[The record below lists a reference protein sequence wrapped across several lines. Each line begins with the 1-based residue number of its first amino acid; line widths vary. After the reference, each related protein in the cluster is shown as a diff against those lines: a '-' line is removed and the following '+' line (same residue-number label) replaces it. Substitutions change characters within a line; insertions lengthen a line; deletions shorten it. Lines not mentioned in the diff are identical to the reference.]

1 MAAIVKIEY
10 KIGGEDAV
18 VRSFK
23 TILRASQQAANE
35 QTKATKQATNDRVR
49 AEKSAA
55 DSITKLALQESKNRS
70 KAASEA
76 ARTERQAT
84 VNASREK
91 IATLQA
97 TAAKEAAII
106 KASTALSIQSAKQ
119 RAAAEKDGIRAA
131 AAEGRKAQTD
141 ADRQRRKA
149 DTEARRAAVVRRMEE
164 RRGERMS
171 YAIDKARLDEINH
184 RRGEIRSTVG
194 NALKRGVGTGV
205 GILGAGA
212 ALVGGYLGTSTV
224 LDAGRAQLDLQ
235 RRQALLE
242 NQTGDKSNYAALS
255 KSISNVVGEDAGSIM
270 GGFEKVAGKSG
281 AEGLKETKDYF
292 LDLAKI
298 AKGAGVSMEDL
309 GDVTATLFNRGIK
322 GKDLAEN
329 IRMLVQQ
336 GKDGAVEFKDMATM
350 LDASS
355 GALLNFKMGASQ
367 RAMTAGG
374 LTQIGRTYGKSS
386 AAEATNAVVDVS
398 RDLGGKAA
406 LIKKLS
412 GVDVHVAGTNGAQ
425 MKDINELL
433 PAIIEGMAQKKTSA
447 HLMGMGGIFTGNST
461 AIVNPLL
468 QAATFGLKRE
478 VGGRYRIAGEGEK
491 GDIKGAAAVKALL
504 EQNAKASMDAG
515 EAEKAFANVMNTQT
529 EQVNV
534 AMSKLKNE
542 LGEKLAPALTKV
554 IPVAT
559 QMISAFGTVTTWAL
573 SNPFKAVGAL
583 MMASVAKS
591 LVGAGF
597 DKLVDMAMSRLVPNM
612 NVAAT
617 TVNVVGG
624 PGVGGPGVGG
634 TAGSATSAAAGG
646 SMLGPGLAAAAAIGV
661 AGYGILSSSSDQA
674 KAENDRQVSLGLRGF
689 QTAGDL
695 RRSGTKE
702 NRDAA
707 IQALGDLEQAKSDSG
722 VISRFGAGVAGG
734 FKGLAKG
741 DLSVGNIVTAI
752 PQLALARGVGN
763 AIYGAAG
770 EPSKTT
776 DTAIAD
782 LKDALSKSNGP
793 AIAATEANT
802 AAINALPGAIAAAVN
817 LQGPKIPAP

>member
-35 QTKATKQATNDRVR
+35 QIRATKQAANEKVR

-55 DSITKLALQESKNRS
+55 DAVTKLVLQASKNQA
-70 KAASEA
+70 KAAADA
-76 ARTERQAT
+76 ARSERQAT
-84 VNASREK
+84 TNASREK

-119 RAAAEKDGIRAA
+119 RAAAEKDSIRAA

-171 YAIDKARLDEINH
+171 YAIDKARVDDINH

-224 LDAGRAQLDLQ
+224 LDAGRSQLDLTK
-235 RRQALLE
+235 RQALLQ
-242 NQTGDKSNYAALS
+242 NQTGDMSTDFVGLS
-255 KSISNVVGEDAGSIM
+255 KSVSNVVGEDAGSIM
-270 GGFEKVAGKSG
+270 GGLEKIAGKSG
-281 AEGLKETKDYF
+281 AEGLKETTGYF
-292 LDLAKI
+292 LELAKI

-374 LTQIGRTYGKSS
+374 LTQIGRTFGKSS

-478 VGGRYRIAGEGEK
+478 EGGRYRIAGEGEK

-504 EQNAKASMDAG
+504 EQNAKASMTKEDSDKAFLNQMG
-515 EAEKAFANVMNTQT
+515 TDAEK
-529 EQVNV
+529 VNK
-534 AMSKLKNE
+534 AMVQLHNE
-542 LGEKLAPALTKV
+542 LGTKLVPAFVKAVPAVTK
-554 IPVAT
+554 
-559 QMISAFGTVTTWAL
+559 MIEIFGEWTGKAIE
-573 SNPFKAVGAL
+573 NPFKAAAAIMV
-583 MMASVAKS
+583 ASVAKS
-591 LVGAGF
+591 FAGAGLSLVF
-597 DKLVDMAMSRLVPNM
+597 DKMMSRLVPNM

-617 TVNVVGG
+617 TVNV
-624 PGVGGPGVGG
+624 VGGPGVGG

-707 IQALGDLEQAKSDSG
+707 ILALGDLEQAKSDSG

-770 EPSKTT
+770 EPSKNT

>member
-35 QTKATKQATNDRVR
+35 QIRATKQAANEKVR

-55 DSITKLALQESKNRS
+55 DAVTKLVLQASKNQA
-70 KAASEA
+70 KAAADA
-76 ARTERQAT
+76 ARSERQAT
-84 VNASREK
+84 TNASREK

-119 RAAAEKDGIRAA
+119 RAAAEKDSIRAA

-171 YAIDKARLDEINH
+171 YAIDKARVDDINH
-184 RRGEIRSTVG
+184 RRGAIRSTVG
-194 NALKRGVGTGV
+194 DAFKRGVGSGV
-205 GILGAGA
+205 GIIGAGA
-212 ALVGGYLGTSTV
+212 GLVGGYLGTSTV
-224 LDAGRAQLDLQ
+224 LDAGRSQLDLTK
-235 RRQALLE
+235 RQALLQ
-242 NQTGDKSNYAALS
+242 NQTGDMSTDFVGLS
-255 KSISNVVGEDAGSIM
+255 KSVSNVVGEDAGSIM

-374 LTQIGRTYGKSS
+374 LTQIGRTFGKSS

-447 HLMGMGGIFTGNST
+447 HLMGIGGVFTGNST

-478 VGGRYRIAGEGEK
+478 EGGRYRIAGEGEK

-542 LGEKLAPALTKV
+542 LGEKLVPALTKV

-597 DKLVDMAMSRLVPNM
+597 DKLVDMAMSRIVPNM

-617 TVNVVGG
+617 TVNV
-624 PGVGGPGVGG
+624 VGGPGVGG

-707 IQALGDLEQAKSDSG
+707 IQALGDLEQAKSDSD

-770 EPSKTT
+770 EPSKNT